1 MHIYHAANTLLQ
13 PRNQLQNKN
22 IHINFLFLAMANGNS
37 LVSVEP

>member
-1 MHIYHAANTLLQ
+1 MHIYHATNTLLQ
-13 PRNQLQNKN
+13 SRNQLQNKN